1 MARYIGGRLL
11 QAVFV
16 VWAAFTVAFF
26 VLFWMPGD
34 AVLARIGGA
43 GEGADLT
50 AAEIDALR
58 AEYGLDQPVLVQYA
72 EALGRLITGDLGTS
86 VRTGVPVTE
95 VIGEA
100 LPHTLAL
107 ALSALVLGAVVGGG
121 IALAASYTR
130 LRWLRRI
137 LTGVPAVGIALPTF
151 WVGLLLI
158 FFFSFQLR
166 VLPAGG
172 NAGLPSLVLPAITL
186 ALPTA
191 AVVGQIL
198 LKSMDSALGEPYIAT
213 ARAKGVRRSDVHLGH
228 ALRNALL
235 PVVTMLGLLTGN
247 LIAGSVAVETV
258 FSRSGIG
265 RITVEA
271 VDLQDLPLI
280 LGLVVTGAG
289 IFVLVNL
296 LVDLA
301 YPLIDPRVR
310 LVRKA
315 AS

>member
-1 MARYIGGRLL
+1 MLRYVAGRLL
-11 QAVFV
+11 QAVLV

-43 GEGADLT
+43 GEGADLS

-58 AEYGLDQPVLVQYA
+58 AEYGLDQPVLVQYFS
-72 EALGRLITGDLGTS
+72 ALVRLLTGDLGAS
-86 VRTGVPVTE
+86 VRTGAPVTE

-107 ALSALVLGAVVGGG
+107 AASALVLGALVGGAL
-121 IALAASYTR
+121 ALAATYTR
-130 LRWLRRI
+130 SRTLRR
-137 LTGVPAVGIALPTF
+137 LLGGVPAVGIALPTF

-166 VLPAGG
+166 LLPAGG
-172 NAGLPSLVLPAITL
+172 NAGLPALILPAVTL

-198 LKSMDSALGEPYIAT
+198 MKSMDAALAEPYIAT
-213 ARAKGVRRSDVHLGH
+213 ARAKGVGRGSVHLGH

-265 RITVEA
+265 RVTVEA

-289 IFVLVNL
+289 IFVIVNL
-296 LVDLA
+296 VVDLA

-315 AS
+315 AR